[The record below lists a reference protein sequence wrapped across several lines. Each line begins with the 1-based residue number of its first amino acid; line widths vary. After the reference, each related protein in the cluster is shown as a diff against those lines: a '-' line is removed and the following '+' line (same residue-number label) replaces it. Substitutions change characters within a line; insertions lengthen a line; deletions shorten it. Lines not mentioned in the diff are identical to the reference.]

1 MILLRLIAWPYA
13 RKHLLRSILTAA
25 GIVLGVALFVGMHT
39 ANRSVLGAFNRTVDR
54 IAGSTELQVSA
65 GESGFDEDV
74 LERVQAQPEVRIAT
88 PVIEAPVETG
98 LHGQGNLL
106 ILAVDMTGDRGL
118 RNYDFEGNDVIDD
131 PLVFLAQPD
140 SLIVSR
146 EFADRNGLRIE
157 SKLSMSTMNGPRQF
171 TIRGLMKTGGL
182 ASAFG
187 GNLAIMDIYAAQQVF
202 GRGRK
207 FDRIDLAVKEGVTI
221 GQCRAALE
229 KLLGPGYEIGPP
241 GSRGSQFESIVKV
254 FSVSSAMSSAFAM
267 FIGLFII
274 YNSFSIAVTERRK
287 EIGILRA
294 LGATRGQIRNLFLS
308 EGAATGFLGSLA
320 GVAAGILIAKGLSRY
335 VSGLLVDIYSV
346 GERSDEIIVEPGLLA
361 WALAI
366 GVSTSILA
374 SFLPARSAAR
384 VDPVQALQ
392 KGRVQVLSAGENRIR
407 LWLAVSLVAVC
418 AVCLTLGG
426 SRHVFYAG
434 FFSVIAASLLLT
446 PSLSL
451 WMARVLRP
459 ALRWIRPIEG
469 ALAADSLIQ
478 APRRMS
484 ATATALMMSLAM
496 VIAFNGLAI
505 ASYDSIVEW
514 LDSTFNPDLF
524 VNTNQ
529 TLGARSFHFPA
540 VIGEQL
546 AGIDGIET
554 VQGVRTLRVPFRGT
568 PVLLVSADLRSIAR
582 HTVYQRTVAG
592 DYQEMHRL
600 AGEGKGAIVA
610 ENLAMLHNIGL
621 GHQVEIAAPG
631 GMLRLP
637 VVGVLRDFS
646 DQQGTVFIDRS
657 VYLKYWNDSTVD
669 IFRIYLRKGT
679 SSAEVVKQRIQER
692 FAGERRLFV
701 LMNTEIKDYVIRLTN
716 QWFAMTHVQTAVAV
730 LVAILGIVNTLTVSI
745 SDRRREIGVLRAVGA
760 LRAQVRR
767 TIWMEALAVALIGLV
782 LGLLLGA
789 VNLYFQLDIVQRDI
803 SGLVVAYRFPF
814 IASLWLVPVMLGSAF
829 LAALWPG
836 EAAVRSG
843 LVEALEYE

>member
-1 MILLRLIAWPYA
+1 MILLRLISWPYA
-13 RKHLLRSILTAA
+13 RKHLLRSILTTA

-65 GESGFDEDV
+65 GESGFDEEI
-74 LERVQAQPEVRIAT
+74 LERVQAQPEVRIAV

-98 LHGQGNLL
+98 LKGQGNLL

-118 RNYDFEGNDVIDD
+118 RNYDFEGDDVIDD

-146 EFADRNGLRIE
+146 EFADRNGLRLQ
-157 SKLSMSTMNGPRQF
+157 SKLSMSTMNGPRRF

-207 FDRIDLAVKEGVTI
+207 FDRIDLAVKEGVTVE
-221 GQCRAALE
+221 QCRAALE
-229 KLLGPGYEIGPP
+229 KLLGPGFEVGPP

-254 FSVSSAMSSAFAM
+254 FSISSAMSSAFAL

-294 LGATRGQIRNLFLS
+294 LGATRGRIRNLFLS
-308 EGAATGFLGSLA
+308 EGAAAGIFGSLA
-320 GVAAGILIAKGLSRY
+320 GLAAGVLIAKGLSRY

-346 GERSDEIIVEPGLLA
+346 GERSDEITIDPGLLA
-361 WALAI
+361 WAFAI
-366 GVSTSILA
+366 GVATSVLA

-392 KGRVQVLSAGENRIR
+392 KGRLQVLSAGENRIR
-407 LWLAVSLVAVC
+407 RWLAVTLVAIC
-418 AVCLTLGG
+418 AACLTLGG
-426 SRHVFYAG
+426 SRPVFYVG
-434 FFSVIAASLLLT
+434 FFSVIVASLLFT

-451 WMARVLRP
+451 WMARALRP
-459 ALRWIRPIEG
+459 ALQWMRPIEG

-478 APRRMS
+478 APRRTS
-484 ATATALMMSLAM
+484 ATVTALMMSLAM
-496 VIAFNGLAI
+496 VIAFNGLAV

-524 VNTNQ
+524 VNTNR

-546 AGIDGIET
+546 SAIDGIQT
-554 VQGVRTLRVPFRGT
+554 VQGVRTLRVTFRGT
-568 PVLLVSADLRSIAR
+568 PILLVSADLRGIAR
-582 HTVYQRTVAG
+582 HTVNPRAVAG
-592 DYQEMHRL
+592 DYREMHRL
-600 AGEGKGAIVA
+600 AGEGKGAVVA
-610 ENLAMLHNIGL
+610 ENLAMLHKLGL
-621 GHQVEIAAPG
+621 GSEVEIASPG
-631 GMLRLP
+631 GVLRLP

-646 DQQGTVFIDRS
+646 DQLGTIFIDTS
-657 VYLKYWNDSTVD
+657 VYLKYWNDDTVD
-669 IFRIYLRKGT
+669 IFRVYLKK
-679 SSAEVVKQRIQER
+679 SASAEIVKGRIQER

-701 LMNTEIKDYVIRLTN
+701 LMNTEIKDYVIRLTD

-745 SDRRREIGVLRAVGA
+745 GDRRREIGVLRAVGA
-760 LRAQVRR
+760 LNAQVRH
-767 TIWMEALAVALIGLV
+767 TIWMEALAVAFIGLV
-782 LGLLLGA
+782 LGMLLGA
-789 VNLYFQLDIVQRDI
+789 VNLYYQLDIVQRDI

-814 IASLWLVPVMLGSAF
+814 MASLWLVPVMLASAF

-836 EAAVRSG
+836 EAAVRSS

>member
-1 MILLRLIAWPYA
+1 
-13 RKHLLRSILTAA
+13 
-25 GIVLGVALFVGMHT
+25 
-39 ANRSVLGAFNRTVDR
+39 
-54 IAGSTELQVSA
+54 
-65 GESGFDEDV
+65 
-74 LERVQAQPEVRIAT
+74 
-88 PVIEAPVETG
+88 
-98 LHGQGNLL
+98 
-106 ILAVDMTGDRGL
+106 
-118 RNYDFEGNDVIDD
+118 
-131 PLVFLAQPD
+131 
-140 SLIVSR
+140 
-146 EFADRNGLRIE
+146 
-157 SKLSMSTMNGPRQF
+157 
-171 TIRGLMKTGGL
+171 
-182 ASAFG
+182 
-187 GNLAIMDIYAAQQVF
+187 
-202 GRGRK
+202 
-207 FDRIDLAVKEGVTI
+207 
-221 GQCRAALE
+221 
-229 KLLGPGYEIGPP
+229 
-241 GSRGSQFESIVKV
+241 
-254 FSVSSAMSSAFAM
+254 
-267 FIGLFII
+267 
-274 YNSFSIAVTERRK
+274 SIAVTERRK

-308 EGAATGFLGSLA
+308 EGAAAGLLGSLA
-320 GVAAGILIAKGLSRY
+320 GVSAGILIAKGLSRY

-346 GERSDEIIVEPGLLA
+346 GERSDEITVEPGLLA

-392 KGRVQVLSAGENRIR
+392 KGGVQVLSAGENRIR
-407 LWLAVSLVAVC
+407 RWLAVSLVAVC
-418 AVCLTLGG
+418 VACVTLGR
-426 SRHVFYAG
+426 SRPVFYAG
-434 FFSVIAASLLLT
+434 FLSVIAASLLLT
-446 PSLSL
+446 QSLSL
-451 WMARVLRP
+451 RMARVLRP
-459 ALRWIRPIEG
+459 VLQWIRPIEG

-484 ATATALMMSLAM
+484 ATVTALMMSLAM
-496 VIAFNGLAI
+496 VIALNGLAI

-546 AGIDGIET
+546 AGIDGIAT
-554 VQGVRTLRVPFRGT
+554 VQGVRTLRVTFRGT
-568 PVLLVSADLRSIAR
+568 PVLLVSGDLRSIAR
-582 HTVYQRTVAG
+582 HTVNPRTVAG

-610 ENLAMLHNIGL
+610 ENLAMLHNLGL
-621 GHQVEIAAPG
+621 GHEVEIAAPG
-631 GMLRLP
+631 GALRLP
-637 VVGVLRDFS
+637 VVGILRDFS

-657 VYLKYWNDSTVD
+657 IYLKYWNDSTVD
-669 IFRIYLRKGT
+669 IFRIYLSKGT
-679 SSAEVVKQRIQER
+679 SAEVVKRRIQER

-701 LMNTEIKDYVIRLTN
+701 LLNTEIKDYVLRLTD

-760 LRAQVRR
+760 LSAQVRR
-767 TIWMEALAVALIGLV
+767 TIWMEALAVAFIGLV

-789 VNLYFQLDIVQRDI
+789 VNLYYQLDIVQRDI

-814 IASLWLVPVMLGSAF
+814 MASLWLVPVMLGSAF